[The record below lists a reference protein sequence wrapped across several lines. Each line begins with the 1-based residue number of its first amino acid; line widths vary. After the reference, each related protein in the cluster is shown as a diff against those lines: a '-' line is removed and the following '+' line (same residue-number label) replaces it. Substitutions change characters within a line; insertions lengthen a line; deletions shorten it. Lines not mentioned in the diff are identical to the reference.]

1 MIKTFFKKIKQNKGY
16 NNYYL
21 LVFTVIVLT
30 IAIQS
35 IIQFSLA
42 QQRRDALRI
51 NIAGRQRMLSQMLV
65 KNVYQCKYATCDYGK
80 MRLAINKLSSANNAL
95 QKGSDTMGLEPLN
108 NVEIQNNFDK
118 LQPHLN
124 YILDTLEN
132 LSTLEEVSI
141 EDLSVE
147 VDQFLFIMDTIVT
160 QFQNASE
167 KDIKSLMLIELELAV
182 FSLVILILEIF
193 FFINPSIKKITV
205 QNKKLKEISW
215 HQTHAFKSHMTNI
228 KNFYHVLGIEKNME
242 HKQELIVFLMEELK
256 DLEDVSNNMVK
267 SLEKE
272 Q

>member
-1 MIKTFFKKIKQNKGY
+1 MLRKFFEKLKKKKSF

-42 QQRRDALRI
+42 EQRRDALRI
-51 NIAGRQRMLSQMLV
+51 NVAGRQRMLSQMIV
-65 KNVYQCKYATCDYGK
+65 KNLYQCRYSTCDYGK
-80 MRLAINKLSSANNAL
+80 MRLALTKLSSTNESL
-95 QKGSDTMGLEPLN
+95 QIGNDAIGLEPLEDE
-108 NVEIQNNFDK
+108 NVQINFDK

-124 YILDTLEN
+124 YILDNLDNFNKLED
-132 LSTLEEVSI
+132 VSI
-141 EDLSVE
+141 ADLSAE
-147 VDQFLFIMDTIVT
+147 VDQFLSMMDIVVS
-160 QFQNASE
+160 QFQKSSE
-167 KDIKSLMLIELELAV
+167 KKIKALMIIELELAV
-182 FSLVILILEIF
+182 FSLIILVLEIF
-193 FFINPSIKKITV
+193 FFINPSIKKITS

-215 HQTHAFKSHMTNI
+215 HQTHAFRSHMKNI
-228 KNFYHVLGIEKNME
+228 KNFHHVLGIEKNME
-242 HKQELIVFLMEELK
+242 HKEELIVFLMEELK